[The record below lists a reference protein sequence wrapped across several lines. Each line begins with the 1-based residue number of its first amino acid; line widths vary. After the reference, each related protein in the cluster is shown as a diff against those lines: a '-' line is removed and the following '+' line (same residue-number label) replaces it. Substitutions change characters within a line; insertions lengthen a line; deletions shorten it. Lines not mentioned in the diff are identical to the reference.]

1 MKSRRGV
8 YYDLSETEYIK
19 NVFYFSFCFSSKFLM
34 KKFEDDYYS
43 ITKQLEYKFVKKYE
57 IPFDLKMYMAFV
69 LYKDIERRGY
79 RVINNRTGDVYT
91 CPESIKFV
99 GEIKTK

>member
-1 MKSRRGV
+1 MKTRRGV

-19 NVFYFSFCFSSKFLM
+19 NMFYFSFCFSSKFLM
-34 KKFEDDYYS
+34 KKFEDDYYTVLKY
-43 ITKQLEYKFVKKYE
+43 IENKFIKKYE
-57 IPFDLKMYMAFV
+57 ISFDLKIYTAFV

-79 RVINNRTGDVYT
+79 RVINNITGDVYT

-99 GEIKTK
+99 GEIKTI